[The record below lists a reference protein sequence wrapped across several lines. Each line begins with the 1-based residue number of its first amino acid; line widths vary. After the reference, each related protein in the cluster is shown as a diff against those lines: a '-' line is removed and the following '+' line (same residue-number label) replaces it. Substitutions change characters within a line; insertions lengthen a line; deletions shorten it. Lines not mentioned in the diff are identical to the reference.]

1 MHALM
6 ESRTL
11 SVSIGC
17 DHKEVYEFA
26 SNPENLP
33 KWAKSFC
40 ISVKKSGN
48 LWIAETPSGPV
59 KIEFVERNAFGVMD
73 HCVIVSGTKIF
84 NAMRVLRNAKGS
96 EMLFTVFR
104 QPGIEDKKYNED
116 IGLIETDLAKLKA
129 IMESRN

>member
-1 MHALM
+1 MEPLP

-11 SVSIGC
+11 SVSINC

-26 SNPENLP
+26 SNPENMP

-40 ISVKKSGN
+40 ISVKKSEN

-73 HCVIVSGTKIF
+73 HCVTVSGVKAF
-84 NAMRVLRNAKGS
+84 NAMRVIRNGKGS
-96 EMLFTVFR
+96 ELLFTLFR
-104 QPGIEDKKYNED
+104 QPGVEDRKFNED
-116 IGLIETDLAKLKA
+116 AKLIEKDLAKLKA
-129 IMESRN
+129 VMESR